1 MLSPYADARM
11 DTLVATKNTKKM
23 DFAAIS
29 DAFAGGDNKIIS
41 TFQFH
46 HWLYLYHI
54 GGSACVICSKMSI
67 IRFSTN
73 FSHTFF
79 VKNRVNV
86 LEMCLISQIRQ
97 S

>member
-46 HWLYLYHI
+46 H
-54 GGSACVICSKMSI
+54 
-67 IRFSTN
+67 
-73 FSHTFF
+73 
-79 VKNRVNV
+79 
-86 LEMCLISQIRQ
+86 
-97 S
+97 